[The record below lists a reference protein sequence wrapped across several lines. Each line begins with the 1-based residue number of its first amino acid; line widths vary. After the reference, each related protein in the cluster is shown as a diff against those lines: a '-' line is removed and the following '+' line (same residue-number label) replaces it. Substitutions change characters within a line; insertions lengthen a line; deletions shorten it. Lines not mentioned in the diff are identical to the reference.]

1 MFKLEDI
8 VELAKAGYKPEEVK
22 ELIKLSK
29 EGEAEENEELP
40 DPKDDSQKG
49 SENVQNE
56 TEATNDEKTEAPEDP
71 SKVVDYKKK
80 VEELESKIAA
90 LQAANTRKNMADTDE
105 KSDSETFADVMRSF
119 M

>member
-29 EGEAEENEELP
+29 EGEQEEKKEELKAPEELKEELKAPEELKEELP
-40 DPKDDSQKG
+40 EEKDS
-49 SENVQNE
+49 S
-56 TEATNDEKTEAPEDP
+56 EDP

>member
-8 VELAKAGYKPEEVK
+8 VELAKAGYKPDEVK

-29 EGEAEENEELP
+29 EGEAEDKKELP
-40 DPKDDSQKG
+40 DPKDDLPKG
-49 SENVQNE
+49 SENDQDIE
-56 TEATNDEKTEAPEDP
+56 EASTDEKNEAPEDP